1 MENVPSIVIATNG
14 EVYCDAEHC
23 RISKLYEKA
32 LLRDNCEGKKC
43 PLRHIIRSVAKGVV
57 AGIGQSLAQNF
68 QENLNII
75 YKTFE
80 DGTTDI
86 SEQQKH

>member
-1 MENVPSIVIATNG
+1 MEKVPSIVIATNG
-14 EVYCDAEHC
+14 QVYCDAEPC
-23 RISKLYEKA
+23 RVSKLYEKA
-32 LLRDNCEGKKC
+32 LLCDNCEGRKC
-43 PLRHIIRSVAKGVV
+43 PLRPVIRCVAKGVV

-75 YKTFE
+75 YKTFD
-80 DGTTDI
+80 DGATDI

>member
-1 MENVPSIVIATNG
+1 MEKVPSIVIATNG

-23 RISKLYEKA
+23 RVSKLYEKTI
-32 LLRDNCEGKKC
+32 LCEKCEGREC
-43 PLRHIIRSVAKGVV
+43 PLTHLIRSVAKGVV

-68 QENLNII
+68 QENLTII
-75 YKTFE
+75 YKTFD